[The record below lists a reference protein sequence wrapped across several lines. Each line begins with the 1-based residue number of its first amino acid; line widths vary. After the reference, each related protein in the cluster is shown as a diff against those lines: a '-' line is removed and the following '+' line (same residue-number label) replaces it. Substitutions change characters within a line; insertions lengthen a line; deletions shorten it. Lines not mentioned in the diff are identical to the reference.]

1 MICPSCNQ
9 LASSWLRNSLSLQG
23 VTLVQS
29 FKGQL
34 RCQHCGVLLR
44 NVKYGKQLW
53 FSLAAMAVSTGLI
66 VLFSDRFYRSFGIRT
81 VAIYWVVLIIMVIIV
96 CIYGMWKYA
105 VLQKV
110 DEDAPKKP

>member
-29 FKGQL
+29 FNGQL

-53 FSLAAMAVSTGLI
+53 FSLAAMVVSMGLI
-66 VLFSDRFYRSFGIRT
+66 ILLSDRFIRSFGIGT

-96 CIYGMWKYA
+96 CIYGMWKYG

>member
-1 MICPSCNQ
+1 M
-9 LASSWLRNSLSLQG
+9 ASSWLRNSFSLQG
-23 VTLVQS
+23 VTLAQS

-44 NVKYGKQLW
+44 NVRYGNQLW
-53 FSLAAMAVSTGLI
+53 FSLAAMVVSMGLI
-66 VLFSDRFYRSFGIRT
+66 VLFSDRFYRSFGIRA
-81 VAIYWVVLIIMVIIV
+81 VAIYWVVLIIMVCFV
-96 CIYGMWKYA
+96 FIYAMWKYA